1 MTDTPQH
8 LHIPLSIQHAAKMMQ
23 DMIAL
28 QRGLAKD
35 IKSGEIRLTDEDR
48 PLFDTLSLDIDFY
61 LNTIRFLIFS
71 KFTQAIAGYDPRD
84 ERIGE
89 PLTEVPDDMTIELI
103 TDELDH
109 EPHIHN
115 MKELEA
121 AIKTNHWSDIDSDI
135 AITKEAYTILHEFN
149 PQTKEYSTSESNQAS
164 LMRTCSTHSHHSKSY
179 TTCSSGQGASI
190 SHRTKMLI
198 RCLRHNFLTQ

>member
-1 MTDTPQH
+1 MTETHHH

-35 IKSGEIRLTDEDR
+35 IKSGDLRLTDEDKL
-48 PLFDTLSLDIDFY
+48 LFDTLASDIDFY

-89 PLTEVPDDMTIELI
+89 PLTEVPDDMTVELI

-115 MKELEA
+115 TKELEE
-121 AIKTNHWSDIDSDI
+121 AIKTNHWSDIDSGI
-135 AITKEAYTILHEFN
+135 VTTEEAYIILHEFN

-164 LMRTCSTHSHHSKSY
+164 FDANMQYAFTSLKILHH
-179 TTCSSGQGASI
+179 
-190 SHRTKMLI
+190 MLI
-198 RCLRHNFLTQ
+198 RARSKYFPQNQKCTSNV

>member
-1 MTDTPQH
+1 MTETHHH

-35 IKSGEIRLTDEDR
+35 IKSGEIRLTDEDKL
-48 PLFDTLSLDIDFY
+48 LFDTLASDIDFY

-89 PLTEVPDDMTIELI
+89 PLTEVPDDMTVELI

-121 AIKTNHWSDIDSDI
+121 AIKTNHWSDIDSGI
-135 AITKEAYTILHEFN
+135 VTTEEAYIILHEFN

-164 LMRTCSTHSHHSKSY
+164 FDANMQYAFTSLKILHH
-179 TTCSSGQGASI
+179 
-190 SHRTKMLI
+190 MLI
-198 RCLRHNFLTQ
+198 RARSKYFPQNQKYSSNV

>member
-23 DMIAL
+23 GMIAL
-28 QRGLAKD
+28 QRGLAQD

-48 PLFDTLSLDIDFY
+48 LLFDTLGLDIDFY

-109 EPHIHN
+109 ESHIHN

-121 AIKTNHWSDIDSDI
+121 AIKTNHWSDIDSGI
-135 AITKEAYTILHEFN
+135 VTTEEAYIILHEFN

-164 LMRTCSTHSHHSKSY
+164 FDANMQYAFTSLKILHHMFIRARSKY
-179 TTCSSGQGASI
+179 FPQNQKCSSDA
-190 SHRTKMLI
+190 
-198 RCLRHNFLTQ
+198 